1 MDLNRNERE
10 LRELYAR
17 WLDRATMA
25 GFAISL
31 AAFLVYVGG
40 LVPAFMP
47 PADLPRYWGLPV
59 AKFLEATGAPQQWGW
74 LHLLGYS
81 DVLNLAAV
89 ALLALV
95 TPLCY
100 ARLLPLLAAQRE
112 WLQLALACAQV
123 LVLVIAASGLL
134 AGAG

>member
-1 MDLNRNERE
+1 MDLTQNERE

-17 WLDRATMA
+17 WLDRATKA

-31 AAFLVYVGG
+31 VAFLVYASG
-40 LVPAFMP
+40 LVPAFVP
-47 PADLPRYWGLPV
+47 PSELARYWTLPV
-59 AKFLEATGAPQQWGW
+59 DRFIAATGAPQHWAW
-74 LHLLGYS
+74 LHYLGYS

-95 TPLCY
+95 TPACY
-100 ARLLPLLAAQRE
+100 ARLLPKLFAQRD
-112 WLQLALACAQV
+112 WLQLALAGAQV
-123 LVLVIAASGLL
+123 IVLVVAASGLL

>member
-1 MDLNRNERE
+1 MELTQNERA

-17 WLDRATMA
+17 WLDRATSA

-31 AAFLVYVGG
+31 GAFLVYVGG
-40 LVPAFMP
+40 LVPAFVP
-47 PADLPRYWGLPV
+47 PAELPRYWALPV
-59 AKFLEATGAPQQWGW
+59 DRFIAATGAPQQWAW
-74 LHLLGYS
+74 LHLLAYS
-81 DVLNLAAV
+81 DALNLAAV
-89 ALLALV
+89 AFLALV

-112 WLQLALACAQV
+112 WLQLVLACAQV
-123 LVLVIAASGLL
+123 LVLVIAASGRL